1 MTWHSIIKGKTLE
14 ILTWFYNIGKHRS
27 DTENQ
32 SEAQMLIRGA
42 VFLRDS
48 VDAEGSTNNMAHP
61 ALAALITDFFYA
73 PLSLNIAFPEVFS
86 CEVPKVAVCLVAT
99 ALRAALDKYT
109 QTGTCQDHPFE
120 YIGYSR
126 VFAGLLDMQHQ
137 LDLVLKHASKM
148 KALHIAWATS
158 GR

>member
-1 MTWHSIIKGKTLE
+1 
-14 ILTWFYNIGKHRS
+14 S

-42 VFLRDS
+42 VFLRDG

-73 PLSLNIAFPEVFS
+73 LLSLSIAFPEVFS
-86 CEVPKVAVCLVAT
+86 HEVPKVAVCLVAT
-99 ALRAALDKYT
+99 ALCATLDKYT
-109 QTGTCQDHPFE
+109 QTSTHQDPPFE

-126 VFAGLLDMQHQ
+126 VFASFLDMQHQ
-137 LDLVLKHASKM
+137 LDSVPKHASKM
-148 KALHIAWATS
+148 KALHITWVTS
-158 GR
+158 GSILSKSGPLVVFSDEFGVVLD